1 MRITDL
7 IRKIFRIKINPSVS
21 PFTKGRNREEEAPRN
36 NAIEE
41 INQVLSR
48 TNERLAKLEGD
59 LAKAVTGY
67 RRMLIKENP
76 EVLAELIDGE
86 SIEALDKSLANAR
99 ELTEKV
105 KQKLAEKTA
114 AEWAPAGAPPR
125 SPPDTAGMS
134 PGEKIRYGLTQ
145 K

>member
-1 MRITDL
+1 MGIRTL
-7 IRKIFRIKINPSVS
+7 INKIWPR
-21 PFTKGRNREEEAPRN
+21 RREEEAPRN
-36 NAIEE
+36 NELAE
-41 INQVLSR
+41 INTVLTR

-67 RRMLIKENP
+67 RQMLIKENP
-76 EVLAELIDGE
+76 EVLAELISGE
-86 SIEALDKSLANAR
+86 SIEALDRSLATGR

-114 AEWAPAGAPPR
+114 AEQVPAGAPPR
-125 SPPDTAGMS
+125 TPPDTESLS
-134 PGEKIRYGLTQ
+134 PHEKIVYGLG